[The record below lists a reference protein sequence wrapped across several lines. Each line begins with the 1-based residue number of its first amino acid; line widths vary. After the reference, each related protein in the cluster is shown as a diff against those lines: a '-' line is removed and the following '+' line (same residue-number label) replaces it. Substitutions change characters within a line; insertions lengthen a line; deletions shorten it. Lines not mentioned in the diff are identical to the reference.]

1 MSRRDIGLTK
11 KDKERSRT
19 RNVGFLLTPDFALMS
34 YASAI
39 EPLRAANRLAE
50 RPLYAWR
57 HISLDGKPVAA
68 SNGAS
73 ILADHGV
80 GEDLDLDILF
90 VCAGGNP
97 ALFRH
102 APTLRWLRRL
112 ARKGVRIGGVSGG
125 PYLLARAGLLAGYR
139 FTIHWE
145 HAPAFTEE
153 FPDLTVARSLFEI
166 DRDRATCAGGVAALD
181 MMHDL
186 IAADHGSHLAAAV
199 SDWFLHSQIRTG
211 SRPQRMELQQ
221 RYGVSHPGLL
231 KVLAHME
238 ANIEDA
244 KSRADFAAIAGLSP
258 RQLGRLFRTHL
269 GVTPGEHYA
278 NLRLDQARDLL
289 RQTTLPIVEV
299 AVACGFVSAAH
310 FSRSYRRRFG
320 RPPRAERERARR
332 RVARVQPRRRRA
344 GAKNKRE

>member
-1 MSRRDIGLTK
+1 MSKKDIILTRRDK
-11 KDKERSRT
+11 APAP
-19 RNVGFLLTPDFALMS
+19 RNVGFLLIPGFALMS

-50 RPLYAWR
+50 KPLYAWH

-73 ILADHGV
+73 IVADHAV
-80 GEDLDLDILF
+80 GADLDIENLF

-102 APTLRWLRRL
+102 APTLRWLRKL
-112 ARKGVRIGGVSGG
+112 ARKGVRIVGVSGG

-145 HAPAFTEE
+145 HVPAFTEE
-153 FPDLTVARSLFEI
+153 FPELRLTRSLFEI

-186 IAADHGSHLAAAV
+186 IEADHGRNLAAAV
-199 SDWFLHSQIRTG
+199 NDWFLHSQIRKG
-211 SRPQRMELQQ
+211 NRPQRMALQH
-221 RYGVSHPGLL
+221 RYGVSHAGLI

-238 ANIEDA
+238 AHLEDT
-244 KSRADFAAIAGLSP
+244 KSRADFAKVAGVSP
-258 RQLGRLFRTHL
+258 RQLGRLFRAHL
-269 GVTPGEHYA
+269 GVTPGEHYTH
-278 NLRLDQARDLL
+278 LRLERARDLL
-289 RQTTLPIVEV
+289 RQTALPIVEV
-299 AVACGFVSAAH
+299 AMACGFVSAAH
-310 FSRSYRRRFG
+310 FSRRYRGRFG
-320 RPPRAERERARR
+320 RPPRAERQRAVEPARR
-332 RVARVQPRRRRA
+332 GVKPRIRR
-344 GAKNKRE
+344 